1 MLHLKF
7 PLYGY
12 KKNIDQYII
21 HSNREHYF
29 SDDMIVV
36 VVVGCGVT
44 ADGIGLTSI
53 DTWLKIILYLY
64 DRLKEFSTS
73 AL

>member
-53 DTWLKIILYLY
+53 DT
-64 DRLKEFSTS
+64 
-73 AL
+73 